1 MNNFSDDTPNTP
13 SPYAAALIRLLQ
25 GAVYADDREIW
36 DLVIRYES
44 PITAYFARMGV
55 KLYLNEGDGFAYLTQ
70 PSTTEDEGE
79 SAMTLPRLTRSQKL
93 SYTTTLVLVVLREAL
108 NQFDSTNIENNKL
121 RISHEELITMLRPFY
136 RLREDERSI
145 VREMNSDI
153 NKVVELG
160 FLKKLEIDGKLH
172 YLVRPILKSRV
183 SSDELSRIKT
193 QLEQHAHDE
202 SQ

>member
-1 MNNFSDDTPNTP
+1 MNNFSDDTLNTP
-13 SPYAAALIRLLQ
+13 APYAAALIRLLQ

-36 DLVIRYES
+36 DLVIRYET

-70 PSTTEDEGE
+70 PSTTEDESE
-79 SAMTLPRLTRSQKL
+79 SALPRLTRSQKL
-93 SYTTTLVLVVLREAL
+93 SYSTTLVLVLLREAL

-121 RISHEELITMLRPFY
+121 RISHEELLTMLRPFY
-136 RLREDERSI
+136 RLREDERA
-145 VREMNSDI
+145 VLREMSSDI

-160 FLKKLEIDGKLH
+160 FLKKLEISGQLH

-183 SSDELSRIKT
+183 PSDELFRIKT

>member
-1 MNNFSDDTPNTP
+1 MNNFSDEMPNAP
-13 SPYAAALIRLLQ
+13 APYAPALIRLLQ

-55 KLYLNEGDGFAYLTQ
+55 QLYLNEGDGFAYLTQ
-70 PSTTEDEGE
+70 PDTEEESE
-79 SAMTLPRLTRSQKL
+79 SASALPRLTRRQKL
-93 SYTTTLVLVVLREAL
+93 TYSTTLILVLLREAL

-121 RISHEELITMLRPFY
+121 RISYDELLSMLRPFY
-136 RLREDERSI
+136 RLREDERALL
-145 VREMNSDI
+145 RQMNSDI
-153 NKVVELG
+153 NNVVELG
-160 FLKKLEIDGKLH
+160 FLKKLEIDGQSQ
-172 YLVRPILKSRV
+172 YLVRPILKARV
-183 SSDELSRIKT
+183 PSDVLAQIKT